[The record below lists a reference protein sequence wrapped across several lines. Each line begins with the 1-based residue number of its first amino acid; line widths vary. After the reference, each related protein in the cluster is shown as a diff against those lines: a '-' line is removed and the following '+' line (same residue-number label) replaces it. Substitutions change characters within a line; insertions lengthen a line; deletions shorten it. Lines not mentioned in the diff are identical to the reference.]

1 MKEKIEKLKTFLAG
15 TTTISN
21 REFVLA
27 MAVGILGGIVFGLL
41 TSPRKNTTIG
51 SNNGNNSP
59 CGNGLKAGKKAGDWD
74 VTIFLIIIF
83 YSIIIKKYTAVL

>member
-1 MKEKIEKLKTFLAG
+1 MKASIGQDSHRFDLQEKEKPF
-15 TTTISN
+15 
-21 REFVLA
+21 
-27 MAVGILGGIVFGLL
+27 ILGGIVFGLL

-74 VTIFLIIIF
+74 EIE
-83 YSIIIKKYTAVL
+83 KAEENRK

>member
-74 VTIFLIIIF
+74 EIEKGEQK
-83 YSIIIKKYTAVL
+83 IK